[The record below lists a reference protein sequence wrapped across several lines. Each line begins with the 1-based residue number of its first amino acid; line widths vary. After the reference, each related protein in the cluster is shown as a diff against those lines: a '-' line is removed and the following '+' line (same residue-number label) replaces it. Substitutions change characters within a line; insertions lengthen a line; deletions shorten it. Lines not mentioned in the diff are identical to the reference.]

1 MLKKEAIEQKSLLD
15 NEEFDI
21 FGGIADDSTKI
32 KKIKDK
38 KHRELPKDK
47 FKILDINKNTKQ
59 IGFKLILEQIIDNI
73 KNSLE
78 KSKVEEDMAIY
89 KAIADGDINK
99 ENINIFNINP
109 EIEIEEKLKDTVNSI
124 NLYKININGIINA
137 IPFTNIIFY
146 DNQNKTLPIGMDLST
161 KILID
166 LNKLELEEVNTN
178 SFNIAYF
185 ENEKDE
191 FSKVYIKH
199 IKLIEYNIKTAKEK

>member
-1 MLKKEAIEQKSLLD
+1 M
-15 NEEFDI
+15 
-21 FGGIADDSTKI
+21 
-32 KKIKDK
+32 
-38 KHRELPKDK
+38 
-47 FKILDINKNTKQ
+47 
-59 IGFKLILEQIIDNI
+59 ILEQIIDNI

>member
-1 MLKKEAIEQKSLLD
+1 MEI
-15 NEEFDI
+15 
-21 FGGIADDSTKI
+21 
-32 KKIKDK
+32 
-38 KHRELPKDK
+38 
-47 FKILDINKNTKQ
+47 
-59 IGFKLILEQIIDNI
+59 
-73 KNSLE
+73 
-78 KSKVEEDMAIY
+78 
-89 KAIADGDINK
+89 
-99 ENINIFNINP
+99 NINIFNINP

>member
-1 MLKKEAIEQKSLLD
+1 
-15 NEEFDI
+15 
-21 FGGIADDSTKI
+21 
-32 KKIKDK
+32 
-38 KHRELPKDK
+38 
-47 FKILDINKNTKQ
+47 
-59 IGFKLILEQIIDNI
+59 
-73 KNSLE
+73 
-78 KSKVEEDMAIY
+78 MAIY

-191 FSKVYIKH
+191 FSKVDIKH
-199 IKLIEYNIKTAKEK
+199 IKLIEYNVKNAKEK

>member
-1 MLKKEAIEQKSLLD
+1 M
-15 NEEFDI
+15 
-21 FGGIADDSTKI
+21 
-32 KKIKDK
+32 
-38 KHRELPKDK
+38 
-47 FKILDINKNTKQ
+47 
-59 IGFKLILEQIIDNI
+59 ILEQIIDNI

-191 FSKVYIKH
+191 FSKVDIKH
-199 IKLIEYNIKTAKEK
+199 IKLIEYNVKNAKEK

>member
-1 MLKKEAIEQKSLLD
+1 
-15 NEEFDI
+15 
-21 FGGIADDSTKI
+21 
-32 KKIKDK
+32 
-38 KHRELPKDK
+38 
-47 FKILDINKNTKQ
+47 
-59 IGFKLILEQIIDNI
+59 
-73 KNSLE
+73 
-78 KSKVEEDMAIY
+78 MAIY

>member
-1 MLKKEAIEQKSLLD
+1 M
-15 NEEFDI
+15 
-21 FGGIADDSTKI
+21 
-32 KKIKDK
+32 
-38 KHRELPKDK
+38 
-47 FKILDINKNTKQ
+47 
-59 IGFKLILEQIIDNI
+59 ILEQIIDNI

-191 FSKVYIKH
+191 FSKVDIKH